1 MVQFSKL
8 CLAAV
13 VLAGENV
20 GSFAFSANQPPGS
33 SETSLARNI
42 RLKKEEETRLREEIQ
57 QKNEIVEDENVLK
70 AYAIADGDNMDME
83 EEEIVSPVAVVD
95 GSSLEREVAR
105 AIKTRAYPLFLAEK
119 AAYVVDDLVSFVDDF
134 SSKSSVQVGNGG
146 NTSSKVNGTK
156 ERVVVLGT
164 GWGAAA
170 FLKEIDTEMFDVTVI
185 SPRNFFLFTPMLA
198 GASVGTVEY
207 RSITESV
214 REINSKVN
222 YLEATATEID
232 PKSRKVMCES
242 VVCEGNS
249 CEIDDFEI
257 EYDRLI
263 VGVGAQT
270 NTFGIAGVR
279 DHCCFLKQV
288 GDARRIRT
296 SIVNCFERAN
306 IPGMSEE
313 RKQQTLTFAVIG
325 AGPTGIEFASELR
338 DFIEQDGPKYYPNLL
353 RYVRIKVIEASNTV
367 LAPFDKS
374 LQQAAI
380 EQLQRP
386 SSARTDP
393 RVAELLP
400 EDFKLTELLLES
412 GVKEVKEDEICL
424 NNGETIPYG
433 LSVWAAGN
441 GPLPI
446 TLQLIEALGEGEQ
459 AEAQSQARGRLAIDP
474 WCRVLG
480 SDGSILSFGDCATNP
495 QNMLPATAQVASQQ
509 GVYLARLFEKGDFG
523 SKGEDGKLL
532 PVMRK
537 QGDGVEESLADKI
550 TAFAIQSDRIAAPF
564 QFLNLGILAYTGSGT
579 ALSQLQITPQE
590 SARVKGKGK
599 IGFGL
604 WRSVYLSKQVS
615 FRNRALVLTDWIK
628 TQIFGRDITR
638 LE

>member
-1 MVQFSKL
+1 
-8 CLAAV
+8 
-13 VLAGENV
+13 
-20 GSFAFSANQPPGS
+20 
-33 SETSLARNI
+33 
-42 RLKKEEETRLREEIQ
+42 
-57 QKNEIVEDENVLK
+57 
-70 AYAIADGDNMDME
+70 MDTE
-83 EEEIVSPVAVVD
+83 KEEIVSPVAVVD
-95 GSSLEREVAR
+95 GSSLERELAR
-105 AIKTRAYPLFLAEK
+105 AVKTRAYPLFIAEK
-119 AAYVVDDLVSFVDDF
+119 AAYVFDDVVNIVSDF
-134 SSKSSVQVGNGG
+134 SNKSTVQVGNGG
-146 NTSSKVNGTK
+146 NNSNKASSTK

-170 FLKEIDTEMFDVTVI
+170 FLKEIDTKMFDVTVV

-214 REINSKVN
+214 RDINPNVD

-232 PKSRKVMCES
+232 PVSRKVICES

-270 NTFGIAGVR
+270 NTFGIPGVR

-306 IPGMSEE
+306 IPSMSEE
-313 RKQQTLTFAVIG
+313 RKKQTLTFAVIG

-353 RYVRIKVIEASNTV
+353 RYVRIKIIEASNTV

-386 SSARTDP
+386 SSARMDP
-393 RVAELLP
+393 RVSELLP

-424 NNGETIPYG
+424 NNDETIPYG

-446 TLQLIEALGEGEQ
+446 TLQAIEALGEGEQ
-459 AEAQSQARGRLAIDP
+459 VR
-474 WCRVLG
+474 
-480 SDGSILSFGDCATNP
+480 F
-495 QNMLPATAQVASQQ
+495 
-509 GVYLARLFEKGDFG
+509 DF
-523 SKGEDGKLL
+523 SLL
-532 PVMRK
+532 
-537 QGDGVEESLADKI
+537 L
-550 TAFAIQSDRIAAPF
+550 
-564 QFLNLGILAYTGSGT
+564 
-579 ALSQLQITPQE
+579 
-590 SARVKGKGK
+590 
-599 IGFGL
+599 
-604 WRSVYLSKQVS
+604 
-615 FRNRALVLTDWIK
+615 
-628 TQIFGRDITR
+628 
-638 LE
+638 